1 MKKLSIVAVI
11 CIIAMLFA
19 SCSGSTPA
27 PTEPNNIQK
36 AAVLSI
42 VKAAAGAD
50 YSDATELK
58 LNGETTTTDALK
70 SALMANFITGT
81 KFTISA
87 NVVKDFAAE
96 SLDPITSGKID
107 LSVEATIQGK
117 ATFTNPETPD
127 VDITTATVTLKSSN
141 TNLNA
146 TIDGK
151 EYELT
156 LDMNTKKDVKSAIT
170 EVMEVLASA
179 GTGEINYAQIID
191 IVFDALGGENAFDL
205 QLNGTRI
212 QVRPIIDIFN
222 GSQAG

>member
-27 PTEPNNIQK
+27 PTEPNDTQK

-58 LNGETTTTDALK
+58 LNGETTTTDALIT
-70 SALMANFITGT
+70 ALVTNFLTGT
-81 KFTISA
+81 EFTISA

-146 TIDGK
+146 TIGEEK
-151 EYELT
+151 YELT
-156 LDMNTKKDVKSAIT
+156 LDANINNKNINIVVCTNDVIVNAPIHHMNDRFTNSTVIMQS
-170 EVMEVLASA
+170 ECSC
-179 GTGEINYAQIID
+179 NID
-191 IVFDALGGENAFDL
+191 IMQIVFTVITS
-205 QLNGTRI
+205 QIMKRI
-212 QVRPIIDIFN
+212 VLY
-222 GSQAG
+222 

>member
-27 PTEPNNIQK
+27 PTEPNDTQK

-58 LNGETTTTDALK
+58 LNGETTTTDALIP
-70 SALMANFITGT
+70 ALVTNFLAGT
-81 KFTISA
+81 EFTISA

-146 TIDGK
+146 TIGEEK
-151 EYELT
+151 YELT
-156 LDMNTKKDVKSAIT
+156 LDANINNKNVKSAIT
-170 EVMEVLASA
+170 KLMEVLNSAS
-179 GTGEINYAQIID
+179 EIDYAQVID
-191 IVFDALGGENAFDL
+191 IVFDALGGENVFDL

>member
-27 PTEPNNIQK
+27 PTEPNDTQK

-58 LNGETTTTDALK
+58 LNGETTTTDALIP
-70 SALMANFITGT
+70 ALVTNFLAGT
-81 KFTISA
+81 EFTISA

-146 TIDGK
+146 TIGEEK
-151 EYELT
+151 YELT
-156 LDMNTKKDVKSAIT
+156 LDANINNKNVKSAIT
-170 EVMEVLASA
+170 KLMEVLNSAS
-179 GTGEINYAQIID
+179 EIDYAQVID

-212 QVRPIIDIFN
+212 QVKPIIDALI
-222 GSQAG
+222 GLIPTV